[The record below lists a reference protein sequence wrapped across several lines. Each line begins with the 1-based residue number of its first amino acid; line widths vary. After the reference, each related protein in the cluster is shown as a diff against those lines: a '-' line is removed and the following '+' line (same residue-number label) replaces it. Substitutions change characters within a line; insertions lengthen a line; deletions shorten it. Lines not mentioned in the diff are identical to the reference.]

1 MRFLIS
7 LLLVGQCVA
16 CSGSGSPSTR
26 SADAGRDGSAVAV
39 FEAGS
44 AVDSGHAVH
53 VEAGSAHDSGNGP
66 TMEAGTA
73 RDSGNGGTDARAD
86 AGMDAGFGPYPAGPY
101 GNVVGAVLI
110 DLPLQGYVNDEGLV
124 LSDQKPFLTSYSL
137 QNLRETGARYALIHV
152 SAFF

>member
-1 MRFLIS
+1 MRFLILS
-7 LLLVGQCVA
+7 LIVGQCVA
-16 CSGSGSPSTR
+16 CSGSGSPSARNT
-26 SADAGRDGSAVAV
+26 DAGRDGSAVAI

-44 AVDSGHAVH
+44 AVDSGHGVH
-53 VEAGSAHDSGNGP
+53 VDAGSVLDSGRG
-66 TMEAGTA
+66 
-73 RDSGNGGTDARAD
+73 STDARVSD

-101 GNVVGAVLI
+101 GAVVGAVLT

-124 LSDQKPFLTSYSL
+124 LSDQKPFLDAYSL